1 MTSTY
6 FLGSYYDLAFAP
18 YEFPETLAQI
28 PSSNLATNRDL
39 RRRLDGFR
47 CGMSARQGAYGTGKR
62 AKAAVGS

>member
-1 MTSTY
+1 M
-6 FLGSYYDLAFAP
+6 AFAP

-47 CGMSARQGAYGTGKR
+47 CGMSARQGAYGTGER